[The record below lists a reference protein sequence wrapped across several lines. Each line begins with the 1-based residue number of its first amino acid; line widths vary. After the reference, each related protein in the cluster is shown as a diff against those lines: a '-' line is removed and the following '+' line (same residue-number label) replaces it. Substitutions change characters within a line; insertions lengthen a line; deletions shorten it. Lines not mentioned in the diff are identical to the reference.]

1 MNLNYTLSTLN
12 YNGFIIEISEDK
24 YYSNSNNKLESIE
37 FNICEVD
44 KNINFEDF
52 KNYFGKK
59 INSSSKAYFEEKK
72 IEDLIK
78 CLYGYYF
85 GKTEAKFKTGESL
98 TINTTSEHY
107 SGEMIYQ
114 INFMLENYPVMWNEI
129 DSYKDKNIDY
139 QLFISEIS
147 KANNDLWKLELF
159 MTKKDCDRYFLGG
172 RFKLF
177 IKAGDI
183 INLKYYEHPLYNIVA
198 EVMSVDYNS
207 ISLKLP
213 RVSKP
218 SRIHNIKNGL

>member
-1 MNLNYTLSTLN
+1 MILLTLN
-12 YNGFIIEISEDK
+12 YNGFIIEDTH
-24 YYSNSNNKLESIE
+24 YYNSNEGLKSID

-52 KNYFGKK
+52 RNYFGKK
-59 INSSSKAYFEEKK
+59 LNSSFNPEEDCFETE

-85 GKTEAKFKTGESL
+85 CKTEAKFKTGESL

-114 INFMLENYPVMWNEI
+114 VNFMLENYPVIWNEI
-129 DSYKDKNIDY
+129 DIFSDKNTDY

-147 KANNDLWKLELF
+147 KANNDLWKLELI
-159 MTKKDCDRYFLGG
+159 MTKKDSDRYFLGG
-172 RFKLF
+172 RFKFF
-177 IKAGDI
+177 IKTGDI
-183 INLKYYEHPLYNIVA
+183 INLKYYEHPLHNIAA
-198 EVMSVDYNS
+198 EVMSIDYNS
-207 ISLKLP
+207 IGLKFS

-218 SRIHNIKNGL
+218 SGIHTIENERR